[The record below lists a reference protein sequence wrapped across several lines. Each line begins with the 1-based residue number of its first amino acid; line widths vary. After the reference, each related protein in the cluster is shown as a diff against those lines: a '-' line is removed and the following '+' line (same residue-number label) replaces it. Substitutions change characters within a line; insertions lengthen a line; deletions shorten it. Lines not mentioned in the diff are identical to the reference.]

1 MKKIAVIGSSGRMG
15 QEILSVLK
23 ETKVQVVEISESK
36 PASEKTLAGCGLAID
51 FSSPEGFSKALQ
63 LCTKLSIAFV
73 SGTTG
78 ISSAQQKEIKQ
89 AAKKI
94 PVLWAPNMSLGV
106 AVLKK
111 AIRLFTHLDDFDF
124 QIEEFHHNKKK
135 DRPSGTAI
143 ALQEELQKTIP
154 KKKLPEPLVVRA
166 GGIFGIHKV
175 YAVSDEE
182 MLCFEH
188 QALNRRV
195 FAKGA
200 VRAGLWLSKQRPGSY
215 ELEDI
220 F

>member
-1 MKKIAVIGSSGRMG
+1 
-15 QEILSVLK
+15 
-23 ETKVQVVEISESK
+23 
-36 PASEKTLAGCGLAID
+36 
-51 FSSPEGFSKALQ
+51 
-63 LCTKLSIAFV
+63 
-73 SGTTG
+73 
-78 ISSAQQKEIKQ
+78 
-89 AAKKI
+89 
-94 PVLWAPNMSLGV
+94 MSLGV